1 MSFITAIFLD
11 ISRENYVIKFF
22 RLLMPQDSLSK
33 F

>member
-22 RLLMPQDSLSK
+22 RQDSLSK

>member
-11 ISRENYVIKFF
+11 ISCENYIIKFF
-22 RLLMPQDSLSK
+22 RLLMPQDSLSN